1 MVDSVR
7 RRLAVTLL
15 PLLLVLAS
23 TASPGSALPPP
34 ITVVTGQSASWPD
47 VRGFLDRSGGQAL
60 QIAPWGTNPLAFSA
74 YSTYQYGVRVAVGD
88 VNGDGTSEIVTAP
101 GKGAWTELRVDICV
115 PRDDQLGRRHA
126 LARRC
131 RPGQRRLVP
140 RSKREALCQP
150 CAIRDHRHADGQL
163 EGVDCPQ
170 HCDRPEMTALTPMA
184 LPRAR

>member
-15 PLLLVLAS
+15 PLLLVLAC

-34 ITVVTGQSASWPD
+34 ITVVTGQSAGWPD
-47 VRGFLDRSGGQAL
+47 VRGFDRSGGQAL

-88 VNGDGTSEIVTAP
+88 VNGDGTSEIVIAP
-101 GKGAWTELRVDICV
+101 GKGAWTELRVDIRV

-131 RPGQRRLVP
+131 RRASGGSYLVRSAKRYAKRGRYEITVTLMDSSRVSIAHSTAIVRR
-140 RSKREALCQP
+140 
-150 CAIRDHRHADGQL
+150 
-163 EGVDCPQ
+163 
-170 HCDRPEMTALTPMA
+170 
-184 LPRAR
+184 